1 MKPSISRVLEYYGAR
16 CNPRNGWQ
24 KLKCPFHNDKHASA
38 GFNEDKGYFKCFTCE
53 VSGDAYDIIMKQEG
67 VGFVDAKR
75 RAEEITGTS
84 SGSLST
90 VSRRGGIIPK
100 REGNTTSS
108 SGKFSFRGSEGAVN
122 RT

>member
-1 MKPSISRVLEYYGAR
+1 MKPSISKVLEHYGAR
-16 CNPRNGWQ
+16 CNTRGGWQ
-24 KLKCPFHNDKHASA
+24 KLKCPFHNDRHASA
-38 GFNEDKGYFKCFTCE
+38 GFNEDKGYFKCFTCD

-84 SGSLST
+84 SGSLPA
-90 VSRRGGIIPK
+90 VHRRGGIIPE
-100 REGNTTSS
+100 RERNTTINSRQ
-108 SGKFSFRGSEGAVN
+108 FSFRPSEGAVD